1 MATNAQAIQGDW
13 KHLCALAR
21 QRWSQLTEDDL
32 GALEGNFEQLVGR
45 IQEKTGEGSD
55 TIERFF
61 SDMNSRGSAAVAHG
75 SEAAGQYVQ
84 QVGDQIRQRY
94 ERAEGLVRSHPTE
107 TVIAA
112 FGIGALAGLV
122 TGLRIR
128 GR

>member
-1 MATNAQAIQGDW
+1 MATNVQAIQGEW

-32 GALEGNFEQLVGR
+32 GALEGSFKQLVDR
-45 IQEKTGEGSD
+45 IQQKTGEGREA
-55 TIERFF
+55 IERFF
-61 SDMNSRGSAAVAHG
+61 SDMSSRGSAAVAQA

-84 QVGDQIRQRY
+84 QAGDQIRQRY
-94 ERAEGLVRSHPTE
+94 DRAEGVLRGHPTE

-112 FGIGALAGLV
+112 FGIGLVAGLV
-122 TGLRIR
+122 TGLALR